1 MSKVSRRD
9 WLAGAGTSLLALDCS
24 RRVGAQSGEWAPSK
38 TVELVV
44 PTAAGSTMDQLARII
59 QDVWQKS
66 KLVEKPVIVQVRS
79 GGGGAVAWSYVG
91 RQAGDGHFLAISG
104 PTLLSQEVL
113 GAGDLTWR
121 DVTPIAQLFTEYT
134 GFAVNIESP
143 IKSGGDLVASMRG
156 AKPPSIGV
164 APGFGGSNHVALLK
178 LARAAGIK
186 SADLTIVPFKGA
198 NESVTAVLGGHIDA
212 TIGTIAVL
220 APMIEAG
227 KLRLVAVA
235 APQRLGGALSG
246 VPTWRELG
254 FDVVEGNWRGVVGPK
269 GLKAAESA
277 FWSDRLR
284 RVTETEEWRRNLALN
299 YWNADY
305 KDSAGSARFLEV
317 ELEQLRAT
325 LATLKEAK

>member
-1 MSKVSRRD
+1 MTG
-9 WLAGAGTSLLALDCS
+9 AGASALACAGTT
-24 RRVGAQSGEWAPSK
+24 RVAAQGATWAPSK

-59 QDVWQKS
+59 QDVWQKTR
-66 KLVEKPVIVQVRS
+66 LVEKPVIVQVRS

-91 RQAGDGHFLAISG
+91 RQAADGHFLAISG
-104 PTLLSQEVL
+104 PTLLSQEAL

-134 GFAVNIESP
+134 GFAVNVESP
-143 IKSGGDLVASMRG
+143 IRSGADLIASMRG

-178 LARAAGIK
+178 LARAAAIK
-186 SADLTIVPFKGA
+186 STDLTIVPFKGA
-198 NESVTAVLGGHIDA
+198 NESVTAVLGGHIDV

-227 KLRLVAVA
+227 KLRLIAVA
-235 APQRLGGALSG
+235 APQRLAGALSA
-246 VPTWRELG
+246 VPTWREIG
-254 FDVVEGNWRGVVGPK
+254 FDVVEGNWRGVVGAK
-269 GLKAAESA
+269 GISTAETT

-284 RVTETEEWRRNLALN
+284 RVTETEEWRKSLALN
-299 YWNADY
+299 YWNADFM
-305 KDSAGSARFLEV
+305 DSAGSARFLET

-325 LATLKEAK
+325 LATLKETK